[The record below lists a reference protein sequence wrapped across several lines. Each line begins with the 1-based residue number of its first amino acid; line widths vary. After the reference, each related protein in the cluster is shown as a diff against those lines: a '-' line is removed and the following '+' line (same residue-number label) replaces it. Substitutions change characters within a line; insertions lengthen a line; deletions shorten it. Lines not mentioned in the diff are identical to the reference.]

1 MKCFKKIT
9 AVLLTAIM
17 SAVSVGS
24 MVSASAAEVS
34 ENAVYAK
41 RYYFYASSNTYIAKL
56 NANVSYNPNLTKCTI
71 NNVGEVGG
79 TFNVNDIEIIDTQ
92 NMVYMNYTNSSP
104 SDKSGYLGFVD
115 FVSKSTYPNIND
127 INITSLKNDRGN
139 ELAKSNIY
147 ISVLD
152 MGDVNSDGIVNTKDV
167 ELLNK
172 YLVGS
177 YYLPEIG
184 KLKADID
191 GDGVIDTY
199 DTILLM
205 RYLEGYYYKY

>member
-1 MKCFKKIT
+1 MKCFKKLT

-17 SAVSVGS
+17 SAVSVGN

-41 RYYFYASSNTYIAKL
+41 RYCFYASENTYIAKL

-71 NNVGEVGG
+71 DSVGDVGG
-79 TFNVNDIEIIDTQ
+79 TFKVNNIEITDTQ

-104 SDKSGYLGFVD
+104 SKQFGYLGFVD

-147 ISVLD
+147 FDVLNV
-152 MGDVNSDGIVNTKDV
+152 GDVNCDGIVNERDF
-167 ELLNK
+167 ELLQK
-172 YLVGS
+172 YLAGA
-177 YYLPEIG
+177 YYIPEAG
-184 KLKADID
+184 KLQSDIN
-191 GDGVIDTY
+191 GDGTIDMH
-199 DTILLM
+199 DAVLLL
-205 RYLEGYYYKY
+205 RYFDGYYY